1 MHRPNRS
8 DALLRAF
15 AVVAIV
21 AAIAPVDRAG
31 AVDLTAVQSPW
42 LAIDRN
48 RDSIVTSI
56 VVRWQDTAALR
67 RSHPD
72 ALAPEQL
79 REALSKLRADH
90 LFSASLAGTYP
101 ALIGTLT
108 EAGAFSASIS
118 PAKTTL
124 KTGNTAPELAYTPIT
139 PCRIVDSRTAV
150 GGTPAAGATR
160 NWLASNPGGSF
171 TAQGGS
177 ATNCGIPIKP
187 TALAV
192 NITIFQNG
200 AGPAF
205 LVAWPFNQP
214 KPTSAT
220 LNWVTPGTQL
230 ANSAIV
236 PLCTGA
242 GCTSD
247 FSVFFSQATNVVV
260 DAVGYFSS
268 PSGGNVLSVAPSGA
282 QYSSIQAA
290 IDAASALV
298 VASGN
303 TQLYLVRVA
312 PGVYNEQITL
322 KDNVDVEGSGRDI
335 TGITFS
341 GAAPTVFAGA
351 QSTMSKFTVF
361 NDFNPLAVAIGQT
374 GNTPNGFTA
383 LEDMVL
389 QAGGVGSNTAVNITG
404 GTIHILRSDA
414 STGVGNASTV
424 QIALRGAGAGSNIRY
439 VNGRLLPHAGG
450 DTQLAASQESGAI
463 VKIDNTELRATTSGA
478 PLCFATFQQNYT
490 LANCP

>member
-1 MHRPNRS
+1 MHCPNRS
-8 DALLRAF
+8 RAVLRALAVI
-15 AVVAIV
+15 AVVAV
-21 AAIAPVDRAG
+21 VTPADRAG
-31 AVDLTAVQSPW
+31 AVDITSVQSPW

-56 VVRWQDTAALR
+56 VARWQDTAALR
-67 RSHPD
+67 RGHPD

-101 ALIGTLT
+101 ALVAILT
-108 EAGAFSASIS
+108 DAGALTASIS
-118 PAKTTL
+118 PVKTPS
-124 KTGNTAPELAYTPIT
+124 KAGNPAPELVYTPIT
-139 PCRIVDSRTAV
+139 PCRIVDSRTAA
-150 GGTPAAGATR
+150 GGTPAGGATR
-160 NWLASNPGGSF
+160 NWLAANPGGNF

-220 LNWVTPGTQL
+220 LNWVTANTQL
-230 ANSAIV
+230 ANSAII
-236 PLCTGA
+236 PLCIGA

-247 FSVFFSQATNVVV
+247 FSMFFTTTTNVVI
-260 DAVGYFSS
+260 DAVGYLSS

-303 TQLYLVRVA
+303 TQLYLVKVA

-341 GAAPTVFAGA
+341 GAAPTLITGA

-361 NDFNPLAVAIGQT
+361 NDFNPLAVAVGQT

-414 STGVGNASTV
+414 STGVGNTFTV
-424 QIALRGAGAGSNIRY
+424 QIALRGAGPTSSIRY

-450 DTQLAASQESGAI
+450 DTQLAASQEGGAI

-478 PLCFATFQQNYT
+478 PLCFATFQPNYT
-490 LANCP
+490 LASCP